1 MIVVSRFRLSALPTI
16 VFATAKFAA
25 ATAVTMMLMG
35 SAVSFAQEYRGSSD
49 QQTACTPDVFRL
61 CWSEIPN
68 IPQIIACLKRERPR
82 LSPECR
88 LVFEPSGTRSARNV
102 FRGRR
107 HHASA
112 EHRRARHLS
121 RHERRYEDD

>member
-1 MIVVSRFRLSALPTI
+1 MIVVSRFKLSALPAS
-16 VFATAKFAA
+16 VFASPRLAA
-25 ATAVTMMLMG
+25 AAIAATLLLG
-35 SAVSFAQEYRGSSD
+35 PQVSVAQDYRGSSD